1 MPNHGKARMLV
12 DRRQFLNFATAST
25 VATAIH
31 PFETA
36 QKEKQRPPKNSTVF
50 AFQQVDV
57 FSSKPLLGNPLAVV
71 IGADAL
77 SDERMAAFAS
87 WTNLSETTFLLK
99 PKSPD
104 ADYRVRIFTRQREVP
119 FAGHPTLGS
128 CHVWLA
134 AGGVAKGREIV
145 QECGLGLIHIRRT
158 PERLSFVAPKLIRSG
173 PIEPEVLARV
183 VRGLDL
189 APDAIM
195 ASNWVDNGSGWLA
208 IMLRSREGVLALR
221 PNYSTLTGLKVGVF
235 AAFNPLK
242 DGDSAQFEVRA
253 FSVEDVGHEDPVTGS
268 LNAGLAQWLI
278 GSRIAPSEYVVSQGT
293 VLGRMGRVHMEKN
306 GFQIWVGGTVR
317 TCVIGELM
325 L

>member
-1 MPNHGKARMLV
+1 MHEPLEARMLV
-12 DRRQFLNFATAST
+12 DRRKFLSFATAST

-31 PFETA
+31 PFGTQQDKKQWP
-36 QKEKQRPPKNSTVF
+36 QKDSTGF

-77 SDERMAAFAS
+77 SDEQMAAFAR
-87 WTNLSETTFLLK
+87 WTNLSETTFLLE
-99 PKSPD
+99 PKSPS

-134 AGGVAKGREIV
+134 MGGVAKGREIV
-145 QECGLGLIHIRRT
+145 QECGLGLIHIRRA
-158 PERLSFVAPKLIRSG
+158 PERLSFAAPKLVRSG
-173 PIEPEVLARV
+173 PVEPEILARV
-183 VRGLDL
+183 VDGLDL
-189 APDAIM
+189 APEAII

-208 IMLRSREGVLALR
+208 IMLRSRKAVLALR
-221 PNYSTLTGLKVGVF
+221 PNYSTLTGLKVGAF

-242 DGDSAQFEVRA
+242 DGNSAQFEVRA

-268 LNAGLAQWLI
+268 LNAGLAQWLV
-278 GSRIAPSEYVVSQGT
+278 GSRIAPSYYVVSQGT
-293 VLGRMGRVHMEKN
+293 V
-306 GFQIWVGGTVR
+306 
-317 TCVIGELM
+317 
-325 L
+325 